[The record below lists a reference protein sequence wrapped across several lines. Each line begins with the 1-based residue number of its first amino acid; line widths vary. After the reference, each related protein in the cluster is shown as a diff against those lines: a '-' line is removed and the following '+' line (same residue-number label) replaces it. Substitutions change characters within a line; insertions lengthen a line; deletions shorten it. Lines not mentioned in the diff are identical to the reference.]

1 MMMETKE
8 TIYRAENQE
17 LEKKFWENLEK
28 APKTMS
34 EYLESAV
41 KTYPDSPFVSKAMEE
56 PMTYR
61 EYYNRVLT
69 VADLLLSEGVMQ
81 QDKVAILG
89 ENSPNWSIAY
99 FAIQKIGGV
108 AVPILPDF
116 PESDIR
122 HILGDSEAKVLFTTQ
137 RQLEKIGDLDNTK
150 VKSIIT
156 LDDFE
161 TDHLE
166 VKSGSLPLKVETIS
180 GVVERA
186 RDFMKRIQE
195 TIGLKTREIKT
206 GDTASIIYTSGTS
219 GNSKAV
225 MLSHRNFI
233 ANVTAMNLLIQLPPG
248 STSLSILPLSHV
260 YEFTLGLLL
269 PISFGGRIVYPGK
282 APTPSMLEK
291 VCKVERPNVI
301 CAVPLILEKIYK
313 KKVLPVLE
321 KGTMVKVLT
330 KIPGIKQKIYGK
342 IRDKLLEFFGGRLE
356 IMSIGGAPFN
366 LEAEKFFRGCGFPYL
381 IGYGLT
387 ETSPLLAGGPWLD
400 KSIKISSTGKVTPG
414 CEIKIM
420 GADPKTGIG
429 EVVARG
435 PNVMK
440 GYYNNPEVT
449 KEVLDDDGWF
459 KTGDLGRFDKN
470 LNLYITGRSK
480 NMILTA
486 NGENIFPESIEE
498 KINAQLHVVESLVVE
513 NNSQLEA
520 WVYLDYDLIDSETSG
535 KSEKQRHDYIHQ
547 VLDGLRETVNQQ
559 MASFSKL
566 VRMVE
571 QKEPF
576 VKTATQ
582 KIKRYLYSHN
592 KDD

>member
-1 MMMETKE
+1 MMETKE
-8 TIYRAENQE
+8 TIYRAESQE
-17 LEKKFWENLEK
+17 LEKEFWDRMDVAPETLNDFLEV
-28 APKTMS
+28 
-34 EYLESAV
+34 AV
-41 KTYPDSPFVSKAMEE
+41 KTYPDSPFMGKAMGE
-56 PMTYR
+56 PMTYK

-81 QDKVAILG
+81 EDKVAILG

-99 FAIQKIGGV
+99 FAIQKIAGI
-108 AVPILPDF
+108 AIPILPDF

-122 HILGDSEAKVLFTTQ
+122 HILCDSEAKILFVTQ
-137 RQLEKIGDLDNTK
+137 RQFEKIGDLDNTK
-150 VKSIIT
+150 VKIIIF

-161 TDHLE
+161 TENLE
-166 VKSGSLPLKVETIS
+166 LKSGTLSLKVETLTN
-180 GVVERA
+180 VVERA
-186 RDFMKRIQE
+186 RNFMTRVQE
-195 TIGLKTREIKT
+195 TIGLKSREIKAS
-206 GDTASIIYTSGTS
+206 DTASIIYTSGTS
-219 GNSKAV
+219 GASKAV

-233 ANVTAMNLLIQLPPG
+233 ANVTAMNLLIQLDQG
-248 STSLSILPLSHV
+248 STSLSILPLPHV

-282 APTPSMLEK
+282 PPTPTMLEK

-321 KGTMVKVLT
+321 KGAMVKVLT
-330 KIPGIKQKIYGK
+330 KIPGVKQKIYGK
-342 IRDKLLEFFGGRLE
+342 IRDKLLEFFGGQLE
-356 IMSIGGAPFN
+356 VMSIGGAPFN

-381 IGYGLT
+381 VGYGLT

-400 KSIKISSTGKVTPG
+400 KSIKIASTGKVTPG

-420 GADPKTGIG
+420 DADPQTGIG
-429 EVVARG
+429 EIVARG

-440 GYYNNPEVT
+440 GYYKNPEVT
-449 KEVLDDDGWF
+449 KEVLDEDGWF

-513 NNSQLEA
+513 NNGQLEA

-535 KSEKQRHDYIHQ
+535 KSETQRHDYIHQ
-547 VLDGLRETVNQQ
+547 ILDGLRQSVNQQ
-559 MASFSKL
+559 MASFSKV

>member
-1 MMMETKE
+1 MMETNE
-8 TIYRAENQE
+8 TIYKAENQE
-17 LEKKFWENLEK
+17 MEKRFWENLEQ
-28 APKTMS
+28 APKTLS
-34 EYLESAV
+34 EYLELAV
-41 KTYPDSPFVSKAMEE
+41 KKYSGSPAMGMAMEE
-56 PMTYR
+56 PMTYQ

-81 QDKVAILG
+81 EDKVAILG
-89 ENSPNWSIAY
+89 ENSPNWSISY
-99 FAIQKIGGV
+99 FAIQKIGAI

-122 HILGDSEAKVLFTTQ
+122 HILSDSEVKILFTTQ
-137 RQLEKIGDLDNTK
+137 RQLEKIGDLDNTR
-150 VKSIIT
+150 VRSIIA

-161 TDHLE
+161 TDRLE
-166 VKSGSLPLKVETIS
+166 LRGGPLSLKVETFS
-180 GVVERA
+180 NVVERA
-186 RDFMKRIQE
+186 REFMKRIQE
-195 TIGLKTREIKT
+195 TIGLKTRVVKGT
-206 GDTASIIYTSGTS
+206 DTASIIYTSGTS

-233 ANVTAMNLLIQLPPG
+233 ANVTAMNLLIQIPQG
-248 STSLSILPLSHV
+248 STFLSILPLPHV

-269 PISFGGRIVYPGK
+269 AMSYGGRIVYPGK
-282 APTPSMLEK
+282 PPTPAILEK

-321 KGTMVKVLT
+321 KGAMVKLLT
-330 KIPGIKQKIYGK
+330 KIPGIKHKIYGK
-342 IRDKLLEFFGGRLE
+342 IRDKLLEFFGGQLE
-356 IMSIGGAPFN
+356 VMSIGGAPFN
-366 LEAEKFFRGCGFPYL
+366 QEAEKFFRGCGFPYL
-381 IGYGLT
+381 VGYGLT
-387 ETSPLLAGGPWLD
+387 ETSPLLAGGPWGD
-400 KSIKISSTGKVTPG
+400 KSIKITSTGKVTPG

-420 GADPKTGIG
+420 DAHPKTGIG

-440 GYYNNPEVT
+440 GYYNNPETT

-480 NMILTA
+480 NMILMS
-486 NGENIFPESIEE
+486 NGENIFPEAIEE
-498 KINAQLHVVESLVVE
+498 KLNAQMHVVESLVVE
-513 NNSQLEA
+513 NNKQLEA
-520 WVYLDYDLIDSETSG
+520 WIYLDYDLIDAETAG
-535 KSEKQRHDYIHQ
+535 KSVKQRHEYIHQ
-547 VLDGLRETVNQQ
+547 ILANLKESVNLQLS
-559 MASFSKL
+559 SFSRL

-571 QKEPF
+571 QKEAF

-592 KDD
+592 QDD